1 MQCRAMIINAVEKT
15 WTYREGEKAGQQGSM
30 KILSFLDTDNPDG
43 SACEILLD
51 KGADLSPLQALRM
64 KTAVISLYQ
73 NGKYLNFG
81 GIVKQ

>member
-15 WTYREGEKAGQQGSM
+15 FTYRSGEKEGEQGSM
-30 KILSFLDTDNPDG
+30 KLLSFIDTDNPDG
-43 SACEILLD
+43 SACEVMLNKD
-51 KGADLSPLQALRM
+51 ADLAPLQALRM